1 MTKAKNYISFLSN
14 CPQTMINNLNNTY
27 QNFPEMIINSN
38 KNLILKDNLFDINSM
53 ITSNINNI
61 LLYFNYIIYN
71 ADDDQ
76 PNYTSHRS
84 VSLTYWKL
92 SASKSNYFIRYFTN
106 SLIACIDF
114 YSVKC

>member
-1 MTKAKNYISFLSN
+1 
-14 CPQTMINNLNNTY
+14 MINNLNNTY

-71 ADDDQ
+71 AEDEKQ
-76 PNYTSHRS
+76 NYYRKRVATHVSDSSYLKS
-84 VSLTYWKL
+84 VI
-92 SASKSNYFIRYFTN
+92 KSCLGNFANNEEDF
-106 SLIACIDF
+106 LI
-114 YSVKC
+114 